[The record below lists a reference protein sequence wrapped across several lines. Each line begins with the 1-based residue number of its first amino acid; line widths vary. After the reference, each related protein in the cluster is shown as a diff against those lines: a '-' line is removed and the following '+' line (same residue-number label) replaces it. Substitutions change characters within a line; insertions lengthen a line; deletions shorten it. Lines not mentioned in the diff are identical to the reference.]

1 MKRGIFER
9 GATTFRFS
17 KISIFASF
25 GRSPLSFLFPF
36 IRFNYKCNF
45 CFFFF
50 DIKTKKKFGSTK
62 GLLDILSQLL
72 AIYVTRLAR
81 FLTNYKRSFTICRTS
96 WLSLRYITVVNASG
110 TAQRCV
116 M

>member
-1 MKRGIFER
+1 MKHDIFER
-9 GATTFRFS
+9 GATSFHFS
-17 KISIFASF
+17 KILASF
-25 GRSPLSFLFPF
+25 ERSPLSFFHSFVLIINVIFV
-36 IRFNYKCNF
+36 
-45 CFFFF
+45 FFS
-50 DIKTKKKFGSTK
+50 ILKQKKNLDRRR

-81 FLTNYKRSFTICRTS
+81 FLTNYKRGFTICRTS